1 MKTYSTVADIPVRNA
16 RDLAAYAEKHG
27 WKWLAVEGHDNGN
40 NPFVTVIVGN
50 PADGEQYKI
59 TWHTRETGTF
69 RLFSKLHQ
77 RAFGMAW
84 RDAPSLTVIRKRISS
99 CAQL

>member
-1 MKTYSTVADIPVRNA
+1 MKTYSTVADIPARNA

-27 WKWLAVEGHDNGN
+27 WKWVAAEGQDSDSNS
-40 NPFVTVIVGN
+40 FVTVIAGN
-50 PADGEQYKI
+50 PADGEQYKV

-77 RAFGMAW
+77 RAFGTAW
-84 RDAPSLTVIRKRISS
+84 LDAPSLTVIRRRISS